1 MNDDKNRKIESIFIL
16 FIILLGF
23 YFSYLSLN
31 TQMLGEDEA
40 SYYSLA
46 KDFMNLEYN
55 KDIYV
60 VMPLTSLFYVPFF
73 YVFGTSLGIAKAV
86 ISIFGILTLIF
97 IYLFCKKI
105 EPASFYGINV
115 FGMASISVILTIS
128 YFTHFMLISYTEI
141 PIAFFSILFTYLLL
155 DFNTVKKAT
164 VVGIMMGLAIYV
176 KATAFLL
183 PVILFLLFLGN
194 YVIKRDKDSL
204 HSFKLVLLSCLI
216 FVLILLPFVVRNL
229 ILFNF
234 PFVEVLDLFFKIPPE
249 FTSWGTAETLKTIS
263 LPINLY
269 DVFGYIALFLS
280 IFGIIY
286 SFQTKNEKMILVTF
300 IFLLFISVFFVRSFL
315 GTAISDPRYF
325 SFIFPQIAIL
335 GGYYLSKTFQW
346 KRYLVS
352 IVLVLFI
359 FSVSI
364 SVAVALTTSQT
375 QRYPS
380 NYINALNWIRRNTNQ
395 EDIIFTAYGGSL
407 KYYGER
413 ISVWSRM
420 IEFPEVMTTSNS
432 TRIYDVLKQ
441 YNISYVLVWR
451 GILAENYIIP
461 GSNINGAF
469 TYNFLSQVDNDKEH
483 FNLEYSNEDNFIYK
497 LL

>member
-155 DFNTVKKAT
+155 DFKSIDKSIF
-164 VVGIMMGLAIYV
+164 VGIVMGLAMYE
-176 KATAFLL
+176 KATALL
-183 PVILFLLFLGN
+183 FPLVLFLFFFGK
-194 YVIKRDKDSL
+194 YIIKRDKNYFN
-204 HSFKLVLLSCLI
+204 SFKLSILSCII
-216 FVLILLPFVVRNL
+216 FALFLSVFIARNI

-234 PFVEVLDLFFKIPPE
+234 PFVEGLDSFFKVPSALA
-249 FTSWGTAETLKTIS
+249 SWSSAESVRALSIR
-263 LPINLY
+263 INFF

-280 IFGIIY
+280 IFGIVY
-286 SFQTKNEKMILVTF
+286 LLETKNEKMVLVMFT
-300 IFLLFISVFFVRSFL
+300 FLLFIALFFVRNIL
-315 GTAISDPRYF
+315 APAPADPRYF

-335 GGYYLSKTFQW
+335 GGYYLTKAFQW

-352 IVLVLFI
+352 IVLALFI
-359 FSVSI
+359 FSLSTSI
-364 SVAVALTTSQT
+364 AVALTTSQT
-375 QRYPS
+375 QRYPT
-380 NYINALNWIRRNTNQ
+380 NYINALTWIKKNTNQ
-395 EDIIFTAYGGSL
+395 DDIVFTAYGGSL
-407 KYYGER
+407 KYYSDR
-413 ISVWSRM
+413 DNTWTFTD
-420 IEFPEVMTTSNS
+420 FPEVMTTTNS
-432 TRIYDVLKQ
+432 TRIYEILEY
-441 YNISYVLVWR
+441 YNVSYILIWR
-451 GILAENYIIP
+451 GILANHYIIP
-461 GSNINGAF
+461 ESNINGAF